1 MYRTRI
7 AAFVL
12 GIGMFVVSLYAALY
26 FYSSHFP
33 TLAQKDSL
41 CDINTILN
49 CDVIAYSV
57 LADVRGVPL
66 GYFGML
72 MSALLCLGAVFPSPD
87 FERTNRTIALLN
99 VLGAS
104 AHLLFSVGYLKSLCL
119 PCIGYTIFAVAVFVL
134 FWRSGISTGDEL
146 GLSRFLRPSIKYA
159 ATFVVM
165 AVLGAIGLS
174 VFYEKSGETR
184 VVERFF
190 SLPEFEWPS
199 FISPYR
205 VVSATERFE
214 DAPLRIVV
222 YSDLLCSDCLLLYR
236 QMKRLSRDF
245 EGKINVAF
253 QFFPLDARCN
263 DVVDKNSHP
272 GSCDLSY
279 IAAHDPEHFREIYD
293 EIFSNFE
300 SVRDAEWRA
309 KLSGKYGV
317 EAALDDPATKDLVY
331 RILRT
336 GAEYEKTSDRWRHG
350 IRSTPTM
357 IVNNRM
363 LIGTFPYAFL
373 RTIFAALIE
382 GRETVVLE
390 KARKKFVEN
399 WVMD

>member
-1 MYRTRI
+1 
-7 AAFVL
+7 
-12 GIGMFVVSLYAALY
+12 MFVVSLYAALY

-33 TLAQKDSL
+33 TLVQKDSL
-41 CDINTILN
+41 CDINTVLN
-49 CDVIAYSV
+49 CDAIAYSV

-72 MSALLCLGAVFPSPD
+72 IGALVCIGAIFPSPD

-104 AHLLFSVGYLKSLCL
+104 AHLLFSAGYLKSLCL
-119 PCIGYTIFAVAVFVL
+119 PCIGYTIFAAAVFIL
-134 FWRSGISTGDEL
+134 FREMGTRDGNESGIT
-146 GLSRFLRPSIKYA
+146 RFLRPAIKHMT
-159 ATFVVM
+159 TFVVV

-174 VFYEKSGETR
+174 FCYEKSGETR

-190 SLPEFEWPS
+190 SLPEVEWPS
-199 FISPYR
+199 LVSPYR
-205 VVSATERFE
+205 VASATERFE

-222 YSDLLCSDCLLLYR
+222 YSDLLCGDCLMLYR

-245 EGKINVAF
+245 EGKLNVAF

-272 GSCDLSY
+272 GACDLSY
-279 IAAHDPEHFREIYD
+279 IAAHNPERFREIYD
-293 EIFSNFE
+293 DIFSNFE
-300 SVRDAEWRA
+300 SVGDEAWRA
-309 KLSGKYGV
+309 GLAERYGV

-363 LIGTFPYAFL
+363 LIGTFPYAHL
-373 RTIFAALIE
+373 RTIFAALVE
-382 GRETVVLE
+382 GRDNLVQE
-390 KARKKFVEN
+390 KARKKFMEH